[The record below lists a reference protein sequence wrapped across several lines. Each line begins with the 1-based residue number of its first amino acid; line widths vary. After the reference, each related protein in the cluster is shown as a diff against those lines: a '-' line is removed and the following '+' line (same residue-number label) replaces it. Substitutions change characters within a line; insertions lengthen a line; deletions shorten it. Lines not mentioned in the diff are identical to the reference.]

1 LRGCVPS
8 HPFNEPAFYIVLMN
22 SRLTA
27 WHIFILCMSFLAQ
40 HSCKE
45 NLNEPVVED
54 QEFEV
59 EENAPAGTIVG
70 VVIAYDLETDQ
81 TLSYRICSGNEG
93 GTFALDAGSGHL
105 TVEDPSLLDYEE
117 RTALEFEVAVS
128 DDGDPPLES
137 KANIKVTI
145 KDLNE
150 YPPVVNDQSFQIEAN
165 PEPNAL
171 IGMIEASDPET
182 QQGLIFTII
191 SGNEDNLVSLD
202 SGTGALRVQNAS
214 AFRVEEDT
222 QFKFG
227 VQVRDLH
234 IDSKSDTAE
243 ITVTIIAG

>member
-1 LRGCVPS
+1 
-8 HPFNEPAFYIVLMN
+8 
-22 SRLTA
+22 
-27 WHIFILCMSFLAQ
+27 
-40 HSCKE
+40 
-45 NLNEPVVED
+45 
-54 QEFEV
+54 
-59 EENAPAGTIVG
+59 
-70 VVIAYDLETDQ
+70 
-81 TLSYRICSGNEG
+81 
-93 GTFALDAGSGHL
+93 
-105 TVEDPSLLDYEE
+105 
-117 RTALEFEVAVS
+117 
-128 DDGDPPLES
+128 
-137 KANIKVTI
+137 
-145 KDLNE
+145 LNE